1 MRQQDLMKNASV
13 SLFVSIIAEQIAS
26 CSCKMFEFE
35 GVLCRH
41 VLAVFKAK
49 NVFMLPHHYILKR
62 WTRNAKDEAILD
74 VQGHGEMQ
82 GNSQK
87 GMKFAVQYFVS
98 GSH

>member
-1 MRQQDLMKNASV
+1 
-13 SLFVSIIAEQIAS
+13 
-26 CSCKMFEFE
+26 
-35 GVLCRH
+35 
-41 VLAVFKAK
+41 
-49 NVFMLPHHYILKR
+49 MLPHHYILKR